1 MTDEQVIAETRGP
14 GFERR
19 PALEQLGLLLRRAAI
34 EARKPAMDYF
44 QFATESAR
52 AQARAQEGGR

>member
-1 MTDEQVIAETRGP
+1 MTDSEVIAATRGP

-19 PALEQLGLLLRRAAI
+19 PAIEQLGLLLRRAAI
-34 EARKPAMDYF
+34 EARKPAMDYR
-44 QFATESAR
+44 QFATENAR